1 MYYVKSPK
9 ELGLRTDCQGI
20 YVETTKHKIEAMVT
34 TKLLEFGVGDTRED
48 AAASTIASRMKNHE
62 TSKNLDWQHY
72 LLDSIPKPG
81 YRDYALHRVIAQTF
95 AAQLEHPETGRKNEV
110 FQVAVPDELIKEF
123 TQTSDFENIRQW
135 LSGKIRSCAA
145 TLNPKHA
152 KVSVTLRDI
161 QQRVINKI
169 TDALIRNGL
178 STNFICELA
187 PRIGKTILFLTLA
200 NQLHN
205 KYGHE
210 AMFVMAY
217 GVGLSVKTSYKDE
230 INKYIDFS
238 SMKFIDASEESAELS
253 YSSAIAN
260 NLMPVVFVSLNA
272 DAEEKFDWIR
282 NLTGTYISLLEE
294 TDFGTHTDEQIK
306 KTEFI
311 LENKTVTRINAS
323 GTNIGRVAKAFGKN
337 AIDEVISVPYAMV
350 EQDSSIPNVV
360 LRKFYNMLFNPKM
373 NKLLEEFDDE
383 VLPDINKILNKP
395 LSQQKFIGALFQDLF
410 GYQPIYRLNL
420 SDCAGED
427 IRHAMLFVNIHK
439 EAMEQLAKV
448 IENAC
453 PNHKVLILNGDHTN
467 NKEAEGLT
475 KEELVRMQNKYY
487 GERTNLLVITNMMG
501 TRSYSIPEIQA
512 VIFMQEGG
520 DVYPYM
526 QRYSRCL
533 TPGFDKKFGHIF
545 DFSFD
550 QNKTRNTVMSI
561 AVEALALVKETG
573 VTYPD
578 AVRQVLHS
586 VNIKDM
592 LSGSWVSADDI
603 IKQFEDNNKLLEIA
617 NAHHKITIED
627 LTDEEIAIFGDI
639 AKSNA
644 KGKGEKTGI
653 DNAIKTGKTFST
665 PSTGNRG
672 KKTANPLKQVIEK
685 AVRLI
690 NGSATTVLA
699 LGNYE
704 GESFLECVELIAADL
719 DLSEEFSELY
729 GIGPE
734 SILRLADKLELPTL
748 DMIIQMSKYNTT
760 QKHIENSSL
769 AILKDDPELWREIF
783 MNRRL
788 RRFVSSKKCNKILVV
803 AGGHGSEIDMLV
815 DMFGLEIVNKI
826 VYNDKY
832 SFFCNQIKRKY
843 PSIAVCRGNFLKM
856 EFDMKFDVIVGNPP
870 YQNATK
876 KSETKRQAGN
886 KLWYQFIFKAS
897 ELVSENGFIAMI
909 TPAQWMSGGVNM
921 RKGQLGVLKDLF
933 AKKQLLVANINNIT
947 ETYFKGIGI
956 NIGWWVLEN
965 KKVTHPTKFVLTSG
979 TTDIDLNGVD
989 FLSPEAN
996 EVSIGIVAK
1005 TMLAKNSK
1013 FETYYFN
1020 SQCAPDKYNET
1031 DDKTEKNIYPH
1042 WIMGSDVKNN
1052 VKIKYFPKVL
1062 NERVEYKKILFNMS
1076 TRYWQPYL
1084 DTESI
1089 GVASLGQALKV
1100 DDSVTEEGFKSV
1112 FYSKLFKYLCFNLQ
1126 IEQNGFMKTAYVKAL
1141 PKLDMSKKWTDQEL
1155 YGHFNLTQEE
1165 INYIEASV
1173 K

>member
-152 KVSVTLRDI
+152 KVLVTLRDI

-383 VLPDINKILNKP
+383 VLPNINKILNKP

-573 VTYPD
+573 VPYPD

-856 EFDMKFDVIVGNPP
+856 EFDMKFDCVVGNPP
-870 YQNATK
+870 YQSSGAEKGGARSLWRKFVTK
-876 KSETKRQAGN
+876 S
-886 KLWYQFIFKAS
+886 FD
-897 ELVSENGFIAMI
+897 LVKDNGYVSLVCPGFPWNSSDIGPVLTDN
-909 TPAQWMSGGVNM
+909 TPIY
-921 RKGQLGVLKDLF
+921 L
-933 AKKQLLVANINNIT
+933 NNNVGKF
-947 ETYFKGIGI
+947 FKGIGSSFKVWI
-956 NIGWWVLEN
+956 VQRGNHPNNKFIVDGIERDRNFEENDPTMDSVKHSIFQKMRNRELFICKQDSGYNSTQLKNDPDDYFEKPTGESKYPIRHASNIKVCYVKKPTACHSLNKVMMTFSGYPQFEYYDETTPISSCYQMSGYITVEN
-965 KKVTHPTKFVLTSG
+965 KKEGINLINVYNSKLYK
-979 TTDIDLNGVD
+979 
-989 FLSPEAN
+989 FLSN
-996 EVSIGIVAK
+996 GNGSGGMRSI
-1005 TMLAKNSK
+1005 TS
-1013 FETYYFN
+1013 
-1020 SQCAPDKYNET
+1020 
-1031 DDKTEKNIYPH
+1031 
-1042 WIMGSDVKNN
+1042 
-1052 VKIKYFPKVL
+1052 
-1062 NERVEYKKILFNMS
+1062 
-1076 TRYWQPYL
+1076 
-1084 DTESI
+1084 
-1089 GVASLGQALKV
+1089 
-1100 DDSVTEEGFKSV
+1100 
-1112 FYSKLFKYLCFNLQ
+1112 YS
-1126 IEQNGFMKTAYVKAL
+1126 L
-1141 PKLDMSKKWTDQEL
+1141 PKLNLSRSWTDQEI
-1155 YGHFNLTQEE
+1155 YDHFGLTQEE
-1165 INYIEASV
+1165 IDYIEANV